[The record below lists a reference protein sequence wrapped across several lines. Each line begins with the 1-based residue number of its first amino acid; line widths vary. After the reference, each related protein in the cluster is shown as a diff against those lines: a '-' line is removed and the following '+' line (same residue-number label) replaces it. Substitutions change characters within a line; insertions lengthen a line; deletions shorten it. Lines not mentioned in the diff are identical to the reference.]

1 MFCFFLTTENSPK
14 LPGDFDPVTGCQEA
28 VDTAAALIL
37 QRHWRRRQRLMDL
50 KAGRLGAA

>member
-1 MFCFFLTTENSPK
+1 MDGMEPI
-14 LPGDFDPVTGCQEA
+14 PYGDFHPQGCQEA

-50 KAGRLGAA
+50 KAGRSGAAVSYSSTP

>member
-1 MFCFFLTTENSPK
+1 MEPI
-14 LPGDFDPVTGCQEA
+14 PYGDFHPQGCQEA

-50 KAGRLGAA
+50 KAGRSGAAVSYSSTP